1 MTKYRDPKTLIARIS
16 KEQEDQALK
25 DGNCPLCKRAMQ
37 PLECSCDY
45 RRGELYC
52 EGCHLSIRAP
62 IHLQRPTP
70 EEQGP
75 TRDRHEK
82 GQPA

>member
-25 DGNCPLCKRAMQ
+25 DGNCPLCKQPMQ
-37 PLECSCDY
+37 PLESHSDF

-52 EGCHLSIRAP
+52 EDCNLSIRAP

-70 EEQGP
+70 EEQRP
-75 TRDRHEK
+75 TGDRHEK
-82 GQPA
+82 GGPA